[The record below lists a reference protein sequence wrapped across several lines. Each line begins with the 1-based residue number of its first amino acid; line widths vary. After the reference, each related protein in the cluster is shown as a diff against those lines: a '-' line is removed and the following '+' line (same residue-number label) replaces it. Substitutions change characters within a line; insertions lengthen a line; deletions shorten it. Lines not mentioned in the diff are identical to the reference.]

1 MTSSKVASGGRLLRI
16 FGVVFGLAV
25 IIGNTI
31 AAGILATPGEIAG
44 RLPTPAL
51 FFGVWVA
58 GGLYALLG
66 ALSLA
71 ELGAMLPRSGGQYV
85 FARHAF
91 GSFPGFVIGWSDWL
105 STCASTAAVSMVI
118 GTSVGEL
125 APAMKPL
132 SNWVAAATVVV
143 FTAILWRGQRTSG
156 RSQAITS
163 LLKGLA
169 LVALIAACFL
179 LRTSAPNA
187 PAAAA
192 APVGAALFAAIILSM
207 QSIIYT
213 YDGWNGVVYF
223 SEEVHDPGRD
233 IPRAMLGG
241 VMSVIAV
248 YVLLNLAFAYVL
260 SLPGMANVPL
270 VASSAAGAL
279 FGARGSMVVNGLT
292 VLLLIS
298 SVNALL
304 LMSSRVPV
312 AMSQDGL
319 FPSAAAR
326 VSATG
331 TPTVSLA
338 ASAGVALAFIATG
351 VFKSVIAVAALYF
364 VANYIVSFSALFL
377 LRRREPDRPRPYR
390 AWGYPWTTG
399 LALVGSLAFLVGDV
413 VADWRLTAEA
423 LALLAVSYPLYR
435 IAVWANARAPQ
446 ASTSG

>member
-1 MTSSKVASGGRLLRI
+1 MSASKVESSGRLLRV

-31 AAGILATPGEIAG
+31 GAGIFAAPGEIAG

-66 ALSLA
+66 ALNLA

-91 GSFPGFVIGWSDWL
+91 GSYTGFVIGWSDWL
-105 STCASTAAVSMVI
+105 STCASTAVVSIVI

-125 APAMKPL
+125 LPAVAPMSK
-132 SNWVAAATVVV
+132 WVAMATVVV
-143 FTAILWRGQRTSG
+143 FTGILWRGQRTSG
-156 RSQAITS
+156 QSQAITS

-169 LVALIAACFL
+169 LVALVAACFL
-179 LRTSAPNA
+179 LRRGAPNA
-187 PAAAA
+187 PAPSP
-192 APVGAALFAAIILSM
+192 APVGAALFAAIVLSM

-233 IPRAMLGG
+233 IPRSMLGG
-241 VMSVIAV
+241 VVSVIAV

-260 SLPGMANVPL
+260 SLSGMADQSL
-270 VASSAAGAL
+270 VASSAARAL
-279 FGARGSMVVNGLT
+279 FGARGYTVVNCLT
-292 VLLLIS
+292 VLLLVS

-319 FPSAAAR
+319 FPAAAAR
-326 VSATG
+326 VSGNG

-338 ASAGVALAFIATG
+338 ASAAVSLGFIATG
-351 VFKSVIAVAALYF
+351 VFKTVTALAAFYF
-364 VANYIVSFSALFL
+364 VANYIVSFTALFV
-377 LRRREPDRPRPYR
+377 LRQREPDRPRPYR

-399 LALVGSLAFLVGDV
+399 LALVGSAAFLVGAV
-413 VADWRLTAEA
+413 VADTRHSVYAVA
-423 LALLAVSYPLYR
+423 VLAVSYPLYR
-435 IAVWANARAPQ
+435 LGVRNSARVQESSAG
-446 ASTSG
+446 A

>member
-1 MTSSKVASGGRLLRI
+1 MTASKVESGGRLLRV
-16 FGVVFGLAV
+16 FGIVFGLAV

-31 AAGILATPGEIAG
+31 GAGILAAPGEIAG

-51 FFGVWVA
+51 FFGVWIA
-58 GGLYALLG
+58 GGVYALLG
-66 ALSLA
+66 ALNLA

-91 GSFPGFVIGWSDWL
+91 GPYTGFVIGWSDWL
-105 STCASTAAVSMVI
+105 STCASTAAVSIVI

-125 APAMKPL
+125 VPAMAPFGK
-132 SNWVAAATVVV
+132 WVATATVVV

-156 RSQAITS
+156 TSQAVTS
-163 LLKGLA
+163 VLKGLA
-169 LVALIAACFL
+169 LIALILACFL
-179 LRTSAPNA
+179 LRRSAPNVAA
-187 PAAAA
+187 PAAV
-192 APVGAALFAAIILSM
+192 PVGGALFAAIVLSM

-233 IPRAMLGG
+233 IPRSMLGG
-241 VMSVIAV
+241 VVSVIAV
-248 YVLLNLAFAYVL
+248 YVLLNLGFAYVL
-260 SLPGMANVPL
+260 SLSGMANQSL
-270 VASSAAGAL
+270 VASSAARAL
-279 FGARGSMVVNGLT
+279 FGPGGYTVVNCLT

-319 FPSAAAR
+319 FPAAASR
-326 VSATG
+326 VSRSG

-338 ASAGVALAFIATG
+338 ASAAVSLGFIASG
-351 VFKSVIAVAALYF
+351 VFKTVTAIAAFYF
-364 VANYIVSFSALFL
+364 VANYIVSFSAMFL

-399 LALVGSLAFLVGDV
+399 LALIGSAAFLIGAVVGDTT
-413 VADWRLTAEA
+413 LSLYA
-423 LALLAVSYPLYR
+423 LALLAVSYPIYR
-435 IAVWANARAPQ
+435 VGLRMGAPIDEPS
-446 ASTSG
+446 AGA

>member
-1 MTSSKVASGGRLLRI
+1 MSASKVESGGRLLRV

-31 AAGILATPGEIAG
+31 GAGILRTPGEIAG
-44 RLPTPAL
+44 LLPTPAL

-66 ALSLA
+66 ALNLA

-91 GSFPGFVIGWSDWL
+91 GSYAGFVIGWSDWL
-105 STCASTAAVSMVI
+105 STCASTAAVSIVI
-118 GTSVGEL
+118 GESAGVLLPAL
-125 APAMKPL
+125 APL
-132 SNWVAAATVVV
+132 SKWVAIATVVV
-143 FTAILWRGQRTSG
+143 FTGILWRGQRTSG
-156 RSQAITS
+156 RSQTVTS

-169 LVALIAACFL
+169 LVALIVACFL
-179 LRTSAPNA
+179 LRRAAPNA
-187 PAAAA
+187 PVPAA
-192 APVGAALFAAIILSM
+192 APVGGALFAAIVLAM

-233 IPRAMLGG
+233 IPRSMLGG
-241 VMSVIAV
+241 VVSVIAV

-260 SLPGMANVPL
+260 SLPGMAKEPF
-270 VASSAAGAL
+270 VASSAARAL
-279 FGARGSMVVNGLT
+279 FGARGYPIVSGLT
-292 VLLLIS
+292 LLLLVS
-298 SVNALL
+298 TVNALL

-319 FPSAAAR
+319 FPAAAAR
-326 VSATG
+326 VSDAG

-338 ASAGVALAFIATG
+338 ASAAVSLAFIATG
-351 VFKSVIAVAALYF
+351 VFDSVIAIAAFYF
-364 VANYIVSFSALFL
+364 VANYIVSFSALFV
-377 LRRREPDRPRPYR
+377 LRRREPDLARPYR

-399 LALVGSLAFLVGDV
+399 LALVGSAAFLIAAVASDTRRSTYAVG
-413 VADWRLTAEA
+413 L
-423 LALLAVSYPLYR
+423 LALSYPLYR
-435 IAVWANARAPQ
+435 LGVRASARVRESSAG
-446 ASTSG
+446 A

>member
-1 MTSSKVASGGRLLRI
+1 MSASKVESGGRLLRV

-31 AAGILATPGEIAG
+31 GAGILRTPGEIAG
-44 RLPTPAL
+44 LLPTPAL

-58 GGLYALLG
+58 GGVYALLG
-66 ALSLA
+66 ALNLA

-91 GSFPGFVIGWSDWL
+91 GSYAGFVIGWSDWL
-105 STCASTAAVSMVI
+105 STCASTAAVSIVI
-118 GTSVGEL
+118 GESAGVL
-125 APAMKPL
+125 VPAVAPSSK
-132 SNWVAAATVVV
+132 WVAIATVVV
-143 FTAILWRGQRTSG
+143 FTGILWRGQRTSG

-169 LVALIAACFL
+169 LVALIVACFL
-179 LRTSAPNA
+179 LRRAAPNA
-187 PAAAA
+187 PAPAA
-192 APVGAALFAAIILSM
+192 APVGGALFAAIVLSM

-233 IPRAMLGG
+233 IPRSMLGG
-241 VMSVIAV
+241 VVSVIAV

-260 SLPGMANVPL
+260 SLSGMAKEPF
-270 VASSAAGAL
+270 VASSAARAL
-279 FGARGSMVVNGLT
+279 FGARGYPIVSGLT
-292 VLLLIS
+292 LLLLVS
-298 SVNALL
+298 TVNALL

-319 FPSAAAR
+319 FPAAAAR
-326 VSATG
+326 VSEAG

-338 ASAGVALAFIATG
+338 ASAAVSLAFIATG
-351 VFKSVIAVAALYF
+351 VFDSVIAIAAFYF

-377 LRRREPDRPRPYR
+377 LRRREPDRARPYH

-399 LALVGSLAFLVGDV
+399 LALVGSAAFLIAAVASDTTRSAYAVG
-413 VADWRLTAEA
+413 L
-423 LALLAVSYPLYR
+423 LALSYPLYR
-435 IAVWANARAPQ
+435 LGVRASARVRESSAG
-446 ASTSG
+446 A

>member
-1 MTSSKVASGGRLLRI
+1 MSASKVESGGRLLRV

-31 AAGILATPGEIAG
+31 GAGIWATPGEIAG

-66 ALSLA
+66 ALNLA

-91 GSFPGFVIGWSDWL
+91 GSYTGFVIGWSDWL
-105 STCASTAAVSMVI
+105 STCASTSAVSIVI
-118 GTSVGEL
+118 GTSMGEL
-125 APAMKPL
+125 IPALAPMSK
-132 SNWVAAATVVV
+132 WVAMGTVVV
-143 FTAILWRGQRTSG
+143 FTGILWRGQRTSG
-156 RSQAITS
+156 RSQTITS
-163 LLKGLA
+163 LLKGLV
-169 LVALIAACFL
+169 LVALVAACFL
-179 LRTSAPNA
+179 LRRGAPNA
-187 PAAAA
+187 PAPGP
-192 APVGAALFAAIILSM
+192 APVGAALFAAIVLSM

-213 YDGWNGVVYF
+213 YDGWNGVIYF

-233 IPRAMLGG
+233 IPRSMLGG
-241 VMSVIAV
+241 VVSVIAV
-248 YVLLNLAFAYVL
+248 YVVLNLAFAYVL
-260 SLPGMANVPL
+260 SLSGMANQPL
-270 VASSAAGAL
+270 VASSAARAL
-279 FGARGSMVVNGLT
+279 FGASGYTVVNCLT
-292 VLLLIS
+292 VLLLVS

-319 FPSAAAR
+319 FPGAAAR
-326 VSATG
+326 VSASG

-338 ASAGVALAFIATG
+338 ASAAVSLGFIATG
-351 VFKSVIAVAALYF
+351 VFKTVTAIAAFYF
-364 VANYIVSFSALFL
+364 VANYIVSFSALFV
-377 LRRREPDRPRPYR
+377 LRRRERDRPRPYR

-399 LALVGSLAFLVGDV
+399 LALVGSAAFLIGAVVGDTK
-413 VADWRLTAEA
+413 LSLYA

-435 IAVWANARAPQ
+435 LGVRAGARVH
-446 ASTSG
+446 ASSAGA

>member
-1 MTSSKVASGGRLLRI
+1 MSASKVESGGRLLRV

-31 AAGILATPGEIAG
+31 GAGIWATPGEIAG

-66 ALSLA
+66 ALNLA
-71 ELGAMLPRSGGQYV
+71 GLGAMLPRSGGQYV

-91 GSFPGFVIGWSDWL
+91 GSYTGFVIGWSDWL
-105 STCASTAAVSMVI
+105 STCASTAAVSIVI

-125 APAMKPL
+125 IPALAPMSK
-132 SNWVAAATVVV
+132 WVATVTVVV
-143 FTAILWRGQRTSG
+143 FTLILWRGQRTSG

-163 LLKGLA
+163 LLKGVA
-169 LVALIAACFL
+169 LVALVAACFL
-179 LRTSAPNA
+179 LRRGAPNA
-187 PAAAA
+187 PAPSP
-192 APVGAALFAAIILSM
+192 APVGGALFAAIVLSM

-233 IPRAMLGG
+233 IPHSMLGG
-241 VMSVIAV
+241 VVSVIAV
-248 YVLLNLAFAYVL
+248 YVVLNLAFAYVL
-260 SLPGMANVPL
+260 GLSGMANQSL
-270 VASSAAGAL
+270 VASSAARAL
-279 FGARGSMVVNGLT
+279 FGPSGYTVVNCLT
-292 VLLLIS
+292 VLLLVS

-319 FPSAAAR
+319 FPAAAAR
-326 VSATG
+326 VSESG

-338 ASAGVALAFIATG
+338 VSAAVSLGFIATG
-351 VFKSVIAVAALYF
+351 VFKTVTAIAAFYF
-364 VANYIVSFSALFL
+364 VANYIVSFSALFV

-399 LALVGSLAFLVGDV
+399 LALVVSAAFLVGAVLGDTT
-413 VADWRLTAEA
+413 LSLYA
-423 LALLAVSYPLYR
+423 LAVLALSGPLY
-435 IAVWANARAPQ
+435 WFGARASARVR
-446 ASTSG
+446 ASPAGA